1 MERERR
7 IWDKSDNGTYL
18 HIDDERELTDRQK
31 RMRREGDRGVKASGS
46 SNGVQQARGR
56 ASEGG

>member
-18 HIDDERELTDRQK
+18 HVDDERELMDRQK
-31 RMRREGDRGVKASGS
+31 SKDAK
-46 SNGVQQARGR
+46 
-56 ASEGG
+56 GG